1 MLGAEDVKKFQIDNP
16 QVTTQVQETLPG
28 NNTVIDNTILHSQIG
43 QQLGL
48 ASLETEKYG
57 HEIDRIVEWA
67 KANGAKT
74 LDDIIYEIKYLSNKL
89 GHNPMEKRIKTIS
102 RYVFL
107 STEKQKLNREIERLV
122 ANE

>member
-16 QVTTQVQETLPG
+16 QVATETKETLPG
-28 NNTVIDNTILHSQIG
+28 TSTMLDNALVHSQVG
-43 QQLGL
+43 QHLGL

-74 LDDIIYEIKYLSNKL
+74 LDDILYEIKYLSNKL
-89 GHNPMEKRIKTIS
+89 GHNPMEKRIKTIG

-107 STEKQKLNREIERLV
+107 SSEKQKINQEIERLV

>member
-1 MLGAEDVKKFQIDNP
+1 MSGAEDVKKFQIDNP

-28 NNTVIDNTILHSQIG
+28 NNTVIDDAILHSQIG